1 MSTPADPSQL
11 SLVKRSLLAVEQMQA
26 RLDAAERERREPIA
40 IVGMGC
46 RFPGE
51 ADDPEAFWRLLEAG
65 GDAIVEVPRE
75 RWDVDAFFDPAPA
88 TPGKMS
94 TRWGGFLR
102 SVDGFDAAF
111 FGISPREAL
120 RMDPQQRL
128 LLEVAWEALEDA
140 GLTRERLAGSRTG
153 VFAGAC
159 SSDYGWMQ
167 FADPADIDAYTG
179 TGTSG
184 SILAGRLAYF
194 LDLRGPTVAIDT
206 ACSSSLVAVHLACQS
221 LRSRECAVALA
232 GGVNLVLSPHTSI
245 LASQMRMMAADGR
258 CKTFDDRADGFVRGE
273 GCGVVV
279 LKRLSDAL
287 ADGDRVLA
295 VVRGSAVNGDGRTVG
310 LTAPNGLSQQ
320 AVIRAALDVAGVAPA
335 DVSYVEAHGTG
346 TSLGDPI
353 EIEALAAAVGPHAPD
368 RPPCHVGSVKTNVG
382 HLEAAA
388 GIAGLI
394 KVVLSLRHGAI
405 PPILHFRRLNPNI
418 ALEGTPFVVPTDLV
432 PWPRNGKP
440 RIAGTSSFGWSG
452 TNAHVVLEEAPEAP
466 TSRAAENT
474 GARVGED
481 GPWVLPL
488 SAQGPDA
495 LRALVSAHHARLSR
509 GDAPAVPDL
518 CYTAAV
524 RRSHLDHRLTAV
536 GASHAELA
544 DSLAAFLTGETR
556 PGLESGVRAQRKL
569 VFVFPG
575 QGGQWPGMARDL
587 LAREPVFADAID
599 ACGQALRPHVDWSL
613 RAVLAAEPPDARLER
628 IDVLQPALF
637 SVQVALAA
645 LWRSWGVT
653 PDAVLGHSMGELA
666 AAHVAGALS
675 LEDAARVMAV
685 RSRLLRRISGQG
697 AMAVVELP
705 LDEARRA
712 VAEHEHLVSVA
723 AANGPSSTVLSGD
736 PAAIAAILE
745 RLSERDVFCRA
756 IKVDVASHSPQV
768 EPLRGDLDASL
779 AGLSPRTSA
788 VPFHSTVTGA
798 LADGRALDGAYWVAN
813 LREPV
818 LFAPVV
824 DALAADGHDL
834 FVEIAPHPTLAS
846 SIQQALRRHALDGV
860 VLPSLRR
867 DEPGRHVML
876 ASLGAL
882 HVHGHVV
889 DWSRQHPSGGRCVS
903 LPPYPWQRERFWHVP
918 RPAVTRAPA
927 EAPGIGEHPLLGRR
941 VPLAFSPGHHLW
953 ESTLDLRR
961 VAYLHDH
968 RVQGVAVLPGTG
980 YVEMAIAAAAEA
992 FGSTPRVFSA
1002 FEFERLLF
1010 LPEDGSRTV
1019 QVSIAPA
1026 EDGASRFEV
1035 HSRPGDATDAPWTGH
1050 VSARVEVQGTLA
1062 VPDGSA
1068 DDVAVVKNRCDVE
1081 ETSREF
1087 YREFEARGNHWG
1099 PRFQGIARLWRG
1111 EREALAELCVPAALE
1126 PELSRYRIHPAVLDA
1141 CLQVL
1146 GATVPVEATGNARSF
1161 VPVHVDR
1168 LVVHGPLR
1176 GLRLWS
1182 HARLRSDAKQ
1192 GAASF
1197 EGDVR
1202 FLAED
1207 GAVLVEFLGLRG
1219 RGLDRDAVAG
1229 PDASMDGWFHELR
1242 WVHRESPGAQAG
1254 ATKTGRWLLLA
1265 DRGSVATLLAKELEG
1280 EGHEAVLATPGDSFE
1295 RREDGT
1301 FTVRPDSADD
1311 LRRLMAAASAGGR
1324 PLRGVVHA
1332 WSLDVPAAPSDALSL
1347 GELQRSTSVSAA
1359 ALVQALAGAD
1369 VRGARVWLVTRG
1381 AQAVRAGDPPV
1392 ALAQAPLWGL
1402 GRNVPL
1408 EHPALWGGLV
1418 DLDASDSTAAAA
1430 QQLAAELLRPDG
1442 EDQMA
1447 WRGGRR
1453 HVARLAKTSVAEP
1466 PVPTTMRA
1474 DASYLVTGGL
1484 GGLGLVVARWL
1495 VERGARHLVL
1505 LGRRAL
1511 PPRAEWASAPEPLA
1525 RTLQAITALEEAGAA
1540 VHLAA
1545 IDVADEAALATGLAE
1560 LRAAGVPPLRG
1571 VVHAAGVAELKPLQD
1586 LDPAAIRAVLRP
1598 KVEGGYALHRVT
1610 EGASLDFFVLFSSM
1624 ASVLSSPLLASYAA
1638 ANSFLDA
1645 LAHHRRA
1652 RGLPASSVG
1661 WGYWE
1666 DVGMGAR
1673 IQAESGRRGTAEG
1686 MGSFSP
1692 ARGLAALERVLAA
1705 NPEHVGVM
1713 PIDWPRWASH
1723 HAAAARL
1730 PVLAE
1735 LVGTASA
1742 PARTSDLDVAALLAA
1757 SLADREATLAAYLR
1771 RAVARALR
1779 LAPER
1784 VDVALPL
1791 NRLGLDS
1798 LMAVELK
1805 NGIEANVG
1813 VTIPIVK
1820 FLQGPSVE
1828 QLAAHLAAALVERT
1842 ESGPQGG
1849 PPDPGLPTIVPAPAH
1864 RHEPFPLNDIQQ
1876 AYWVGRNGLFELGD
1890 VSAHMYL
1897 EVEGLDLDV
1906 ERLEA
1911 AWRRVVSRHEML
1923 RAVINSDGRQQVLRE
1938 VPEYTIEVEDLRGLP
1953 PDAAE
1958 ARLAATRDRLSHEV
1972 MPADRWPLF
1981 VIRGS
1986 RLDDRRLRLHL
1997 SFDILIA
2004 DVWSWQILFREWAEL
2019 YRDGSARLPDLAI
2032 TFRDYILAERAVED
2046 SGPHRRSLEYWRK
2059 RIPTLPPAPELPVA
2073 SNAGGLA
2080 RTRFARRTAHLEPE
2094 AWQRLKARAREAG
2107 LTSSGVLLGAFA
2119 EVLSAWSKSPRFTVN
2134 VTLFNRLP
2142 LHPQVNDI
2150 VGDFTTVNL
2159 LAVDATAGADFEA
2172 RAQAVQRQLWEDL
2185 EHVHASGVRVMRELT
2200 RAQGSAPR
2208 ALMPIVFTSTLA
2220 TSYGEGDH
2228 SFPIE
2233 WLGEIGY
2240 GISQTPQV
2248 WLDHQVFEQRGAL
2261 TFNWDAVEA
2270 MFPSG
2275 LLDDMFASYEALLR
2289 RLATDAAS
2297 WHEAE
2302 RRLVPP
2308 AQLAVRAAANATDA
2322 PVPEVLL
2329 HALFEARAAER
2340 PDAPAVITSGRTLT
2354 YGELLRRSSALAHE
2368 LRSRGASRERLVA
2381 VVMEKGWEQVVAV
2394 LAVLQSGAAY
2404 VPVSPSVPR
2413 ERLAFLLDHA
2423 QVELVL
2429 TQPGVDATVEWP
2441 EGVERICVT
2450 DAEPAPAACLAPSQR
2465 PDDLA
2470 YVIYTSG
2477 STGLP
2482 KGVMIEH
2489 RAAVNTI
2496 LDMNARF
2503 AVGPGDRALALSSL
2517 TFDLSVYDVFG
2528 ALAAGAAIVLPEPG
2542 ATRDPARWSELMVR
2556 ERVTVWDSV
2565 PALMQA
2571 LVDYASG
2578 DPARLPQELR
2588 LVLLSGDWIPVSL
2601 PGEIRALVP
2610 GARVFSLGGA
2620 TEAAIWSI
2628 LYPIDAVQPGWKSI
2642 PYGKPMLN
2650 QRFHVLNELLE
2661 PCPIGVAGGLFIGGV
2676 GLARGYWRD
2685 EEKTRA
2691 SFFQHPRTGERLY
2704 RTGDLGRYLPD
2715 GNIEFLGRED
2725 FQVKVNGFRIELG
2738 EIEAALE
2745 RHPDVAQAV
2754 VAAVGERTS
2763 RRLVG
2768 YVVPRDGTSPSSAEL
2783 RSHLQEKLPEYM
2795 VPGTFVTL
2803 GELPLSANGKVDRAA
2818 LPAPHAVPRPAPTA
2832 AATDGSMT
2840 ARIAALIG
2848 RVLEM
2853 DRLDGSANLLDLG
2866 ASSLEMIRIA
2876 NLLKQE
2882 LGTRPQ
2888 IEEFYQRPT
2897 IAGLAEWY
2905 EQAGF
2910 SGSHDA
2916 RQLRT

>member
-1 MSTPADPSQL
+1 MSTPADSSQL
-11 SLVKRSLLAVEQMQA
+11 SLVKRSLLAVEQLQA

-46 RFPGE
+46 RFPGD
-51 ADDPEAFWRLLEAG
+51 ADDPETFWRLLEAG
-65 GDAIVEVPRE
+65 GDGIVEVPRD
-75 RWDVDAFFDPAPA
+75 RWDVDAFFDPTPA

-111 FGISPREAL
+111 FDISPREAL

-167 FADPADIDAYTG
+167 FANPAEIDAYTG

-206 ACSSSLVAVHLACQS
+206 ACSSSLVSVHLACQS
-221 LRSRECAVALA
+221 LRSKECAVALA

-258 CKTFDDRADGFVRGE
+258 CKAFDARADGFVRGE

-295 VVRGSAVNGDGRTVG
+295 VVRGSAVNGDGKTVG

-320 AVIRAALDVAGVAPA
+320 AVIRAALAAAGVAPA
-335 DVSYVEAHGTG
+335 DVSYIEAHGTG

-353 EIEALAAAVGPHAPD
+353 EIEALSAAVGQPHPD
-368 RPPCHVGSVKTNVG
+368 RPPCHVGSVKTNIG

-394 KVVLSLRHGAI
+394 KVVLALRHGAI

-418 ALEGTPFVVPTDLV
+418 VLEGTPFVVPTDLV
-432 PWPRNGKP
+432 PWSRNGKP
-440 RIAGTSSFGWSG
+440 RIAGTSAFGWSG
-452 TNAHVVLEEAPEAP
+452 TNAHVIVEEAPAQAGAE
-466 TSRAAENT
+466 TTDGRAA
-474 GARVGED
+474 VD

-488 SAQGPDA
+488 SAHTPEA
-495 LRALVSAHHARLSR
+495 LRALVSAHHDRLSR
-509 GDAPAVPDL
+509 PGAPPVRDL

-544 DSLAAFLTGETR
+544 DALAAFLAGETR
-556 PGLESGVRAQRKL
+556 PGLASGVRGSRKL

-587 LAREPVFADAID
+587 LAGEPVFAEAIA
-599 ACGQALRPHVDWSL
+599 ACEQALRPHVEWSL
-613 RAVLAAEPPDARLER
+613 GEVLAAERPDPRLER

-645 LWRSWGVT
+645 LWRSWGVE
-653 PDAVLGHSMGELA
+653 PDAVVGHSMGELA

-685 RSRLLRRISGQG
+685 RSRLLRRTSGHG
-697 AMAVVELP
+697 GMALVELP

-712 VAEHEHLVSVA
+712 LAGHEQLVSVA

-736 PAAIAAILE
+736 PAALAAILE
-745 RLSERDVFCRA
+745 RLTARDVFCRA
-756 IKVDVASHSPQV
+756 VKVDVASHSPQV
-768 EPLRGDLDASL
+768 DPLRADLDAAL
-779 AGLSPRTSA
+779 AGLSPRTASI
-788 VPFHSTVTGA
+788 PFHSTVTGA
-798 LADGRALDGAYWVAN
+798 LVDGGELDAAYWVAN
-813 LREPV
+813 LRQPV

-824 DALAADGHDL
+824 DALAAEGHDL
-834 FVEIAPHPTLAS
+834 FVELAPHPTLAS
-846 SIQQALRRHALDGV
+846 SIQQVLQRRQLAGA

-867 DEPGRHVML
+867 DEPGRSVML
-876 ASLGAL
+876 ASIGGL
-882 HVHGHVV
+882 HVHGHPV
-889 DWSRQHPSGGRCVS
+889 DWARQHPAGGQCVS
-903 LPPYPWQRERFWHVP
+903 LPAYPWQRERFWHAP
-918 RPAVTRAPA
+918 QPAAPQAAMQPGSRADD
-927 EAPGIGEHPLLGRR
+927 HPLLGRR
-941 VPLAFSPGHHLW
+941 VALAFAPGHHLW
-953 ESTLDLRR
+953 ESTLDLKR
-961 VAYLHDH
+961 VAYLDDH

-980 YVEMAIAAAAEA
+980 YVEMAIAAAMEA
-992 FGSTPRVFSA
+992 FGSTPRVFGA

-1010 LPEDGSRTV
+1010 LPEDGARIV
-1019 QVSIAPA
+1019 QVSIVPA
-1026 EDGASRFEV
+1026 GDGGSRFEV
-1035 HSRPGDATDAPWTGH
+1035 HSRPAEAADGPWTRH
-1050 VSARVEVQGTLA
+1050 VSARIEVPGTAAA
-1062 VPDGSA
+1062 VPAVAEDVGAVKHRCGTEESSA
-1068 DDVAVVKNRCDVE
+1068 D
-1081 ETSREF
+1081 F

-1111 EREALAELCVPAALE
+1111 EREALAELRVPAALE
-1126 PELSRYRIHPAVLDA
+1126 PELDRYRIHPAVLDA

-1146 GATVPVEATGNARSF
+1146 GATVPVEATGSARSF

-1168 LVVHGPLR
+1168 VVVHGPLR
-1176 GLRLWS
+1176 GVRLWS
-1182 HARLRSDAKQ
+1182 HARLRSESAL
-1192 GAASF
+1192 GAATF

-1219 RGLDRDAVAG
+1219 RGLDRDAVGG

-1242 WVHRESPGAQAG
+1242 WIPREGRRDAPASTSP
-1254 ATKTGRWLLLA
+1254 GRWLLLA
-1265 DRGSVATLLAKELEG
+1265 ETLPLRTLLAKQLEA
-1280 EGHEAVLATPGDSFE
+1280 EAHEAVLVTMGDAFA
-1295 RREDGT
+1295 RRDDGT

-1311 LRRLMAAASAGGR
+1311 LRRLVADASTGGL

-1332 WSLDVPAAPSDALSL
+1332 WSLEAPETPSSAAAL
-1347 GELQRSTSVSAA
+1347 GEVQRTTCVSAA
-1359 ALVQALAGAD
+1359 AVVQALAGAGA
-1369 VRGARVWLVTRG
+1369 RGARVWLVTRG

-1392 ALAQAPLWGL
+1392 ALAQSPLWGL
-1402 GRNVPL
+1402 GRNIPL

-1418 DLDASDSTAAAA
+1418 DLDAADAPLASA
-1430 QQLAAELLRPDG
+1430 QQLASELLRPDG
-1442 EDQMA
+1442 EDQLA

-1453 HVARLAKTSVAEP
+1453 HVARLAKSSVVEEP
-1466 PVPTTMRA
+1466 APVTLRA
-1474 DASYLVTGGL
+1474 DGSYLVTGGL

-1495 VERGARHLVL
+1495 VERGARQLVL
-1505 LGRRAL
+1505 LGRTRL
-1511 PPRAEWASAPEPLA
+1511 PPRGEWAAVQGPLA
-1525 RTLQAITALEEAGAA
+1525 PTVQAVIELEALGAT

-1545 IDVADEAALATGLAE
+1545 VDVADEDALAACLAE
-1560 LRAAGVPPLRG
+1560 LRAVGVSPLRG
-1571 VVHAAGVAELKPLQD
+1571 VVHAAGVTDLKPLQD
-1586 LDPAAIRAVLRP
+1586 LDAAAVRAVLRP

-1610 EGASLDFFVLFSSM
+1610 ESASLDFFVLFSSM
-1624 ASVLSSPLLASYAA
+1624 ASVVSSPLLASYAA
-1638 ANSFLDA
+1638 ANAFLDA

-1652 RGLPASSVG
+1652 RGLPAVSIG

-1673 IQAESGRRGTAEG
+1673 IQAESGRHGTAEG

-1705 NPEHVGVM
+1705 NPPHIGVM
-1713 PIDWPRWASH
+1713 PIDWARWARY
-1723 HAAAARL
+1723 HADAARL
-1730 PVLAE
+1730 PVLADV
-1735 LVGTASA
+1735 VGTSSA
-1742 PARTSDLDVAALLAA
+1742 PACAARAPDLDVAALLAA
-1757 SLADREATLAAYLR
+1757 SPADREPALAAYLR

-1784 VDVALPL
+1784 VDVAQPL

-1805 NGIEANVG
+1805 NGIEANLG

-1820 FLQGPSVE
+1820 FLQGPSVT
-1828 QLAAHLAAALVERT
+1828 QLAAHLAGAIAERERSGTPAGAPGPAL
-1842 ESGPQGG
+1842 PA
-1849 PPDPGLPTIVPAPAH
+1849 IVPAPAL

-1897 EVEGLDLDV
+1897 EVDAVDLDV
-1906 ERLEA
+1906 DRLQA
-1911 AWRRVVSRHEML
+1911 AWRRVVARHDML
-1923 RAVINSDGRQQVLRE
+1923 RAVITPDGRQQVLRA
-1938 VPEYTIEVEDLRGLP
+1938 VPDYTIEVDDLRG
-1953 PDAAE
+1953 E
-1958 ARLAATRDRLSHEV
+1958 APQRADERLGATRDRLSHDV

-2004 DVWSWQILFREWAEL
+2004 DVWSWQILFREWAGL
-2019 YRDGSARLPDLAI
+2019 YRDPGTELPALEI
-2032 TFRDYILAERAVED
+2032 TFRDYVLAERAVED
-2046 SGPHRRSLEYWRK
+2046 SAPHRRSLDYWR
-2059 RIPTLPPAPELPVA
+2059 RRLATLPPAPELPVSTNPA
-2073 SNAGGLA
+2073 ALGP
-2080 RTRFARRTAHLEPE
+2080 TRFARRTSRLESE
-2094 AWQRLKARAREAG
+2094 VWQRLKARAREAG

-2119 EVLSAWSKSPRFTVN
+2119 EVLSAWSKSQRFTIN

-2172 RAQAVQRQLWEDL
+2172 RARAVQQQLWEDL
-2185 EHVHASGVRVMRELT
+2185 EHAHASGVRVMRELT
-2200 RAQGSAPR
+2200 RAQGGAPR

-2270 MFPSG
+2270 MFPAG
-2275 LLDDMFASYEALLR
+2275 LLDDMFSCYESLLR
-2289 RLATDAAS
+2289 RLAGNPAS

-2302 RRLVPP
+2302 RQLVP
-2308 AQLAVRAAANATDA
+2308 AAHLDARAAANATDA
-2322 PVPEVLL
+2322 PISDALL
-2329 HALFEARAAER
+2329 HALFEARAADR
-2340 PDAPAVITSGRTLT
+2340 PDAPAVIASGRTLT
-2354 YGELLRRSSALAHE
+2354 YGELLRRSTALAHE
-2368 LRSRGASRERLVA
+2368 LRARGASREHLVA

-2394 LAVLQSGAAY
+2394 LAVLEAGAAY

-2413 ERLAFLLDHA
+2413 ERLAFLLEHA

-2441 EGVERICVT
+2441 ERVERICVT
-2450 DAEPAPAACLAPSQR
+2450 AAEPAPAARLAPAQR

-2496 LDMNARF
+2496 LDLNARF
-2503 AVGPGDRALALSSL
+2503 RVGPEDRVLALSSL
-2517 TFDLSVYDVFG
+2517 AFDLSVYDVFG
-2528 ALAAGAAIVLPEPG
+2528 ALAAGAAIVIPEPG

-2571 LVDYASG
+2571 LVDYAAG
-2578 DPARLPQELR
+2578 DPARLPRELR
-2588 LVLLSGDWIPVSL
+2588 LVLLSGDWLPVSL
-2601 PGEIRALVP
+2601 PGEIRALAP
-2610 GARVFSLGGA
+2610 DARVFSLGGA

-2628 LYPIDAVQPGWKSI
+2628 LYPIDAVQPGWGSI
-2642 PYGKPMLN
+2642 PYGKPMVN

-2661 PCPIGVAGGLFIGGV
+2661 PCPIGVAGGLYIGGI

-2691 SFFQHPRTGERLY
+2691 SFLQHPRTGERLY

-2745 RHPDVAQAV
+2745 RHPDVAKAV
-2754 VAAVGERTS
+2754 VAAVGERTA
-2763 RRLVG
+2763 RKLVG
-2768 YVVPRDGTSPSSAEL
+2768 YVVPRDGASPNSAEL

-2795 VPGTFVTL
+2795 VPGTFVSL
-2803 GELPLSANGKVDRAA
+2803 AALPLSMNGKVDRAA
-2818 LPAPHAVPRPAPTA
+2818 LPVPFAVPRPAPAGA
-2832 AATDGSMT
+2832 AADGSMT
-2840 ARIAALIG
+2840 AQIAALIG
-2848 RVLEM
+2848 RVLGV
-2853 DRLDGSANLLDLG
+2853 DGIDGSSNLLDLG

-2882 LGTRPQ
+2882 LGVRPQ

-2905 EQAGF
+2905 EEAGF
-2910 SGSHDA
+2910 SESQDA
-2916 RQLRT
+2916 R

>member
-26 RLDAAERERREPIA
+26 RLDAAERECREPIA

-46 RFPGE
+46 RFPGD

-65 GDAIVEVPRE
+65 GDAIVEVPRD
-75 RWDVDAFFDPAPA
+75 RWDVDAFFDPTPA

-167 FADPADIDAYTG
+167 FADPAGIDAYTG

-194 LDLRGPTVAIDT
+194 LDLRGPTVAIDA

-221 LRSRECAVALA
+221 LRSRECNVALA
-232 GGVNLVLSPHTSI
+232 AGVNLVLSPHTSI

-258 CKTFDDRADGFVRGE
+258 CKTFDARADGFVRGE

-287 ADGDRVLA
+287 ADRDRVLA

-320 AVIRAALDVAGVAPA
+320 AVIRAALDAAGVAAA

-353 EIEALAAAVGPHAPD
+353 EIEALAAAVGPQGPD
-368 RPPCHVGSVKTNVG
+368 RPPCHVGSVKTNIG

-388 GIAGLI
+388 GVAGLI

-432 PWPRNGKP
+432 PWTRNGKP

-452 TNAHVVLEEAPEAP
+452 TNAHVVVEEAPP
-466 TSRAAENT
+466 PRAAEGT
-474 GARVGED
+474 DARLVGD

-509 GDAPAVPDL
+509 GDAPAVQDL

-524 RRSHLDHRLTAV
+524 RRSHLDHRLTAL

-544 DSLAAFLTGETR
+544 DSLAAFLAGEAR
-556 PGLESGVRAQRKL
+556 PGLASGVRAPRKL

-587 LAREPVFADAID
+587 LAREPVFAGAID
-599 ACGQALRPHVDWSL
+599 ACEQALSPHVDWSL
-613 RAVLAAEPPDARLER
+613 RAVLAAVPAESRLER

-653 PDAVLGHSMGELA
+653 PDAVVGHSMGELA

-712 VAEHEHLVSVA
+712 VAGHEHLVSVA

-745 RLSERDVFCRA
+745 RLSAREVFCRH

-768 EPLRGDLDASL
+768 EPLRADLDAAL
-779 AGLSPRTSA
+779 AGLSPGRAA

-798 LADGRALDGAYWVAN
+798 LADGRELDGAYWVAN
-813 LREPV
+813 LRQPV

-834 FVEIAPHPTLAS
+834 FVELAPHPTLAS
-846 SIQQALRRHALDGV
+846 SIQQVLKRRELAGA

-867 DEPGRHVML
+867 DEPGLSVML

-882 HVHGHVV
+882 HVHGHPV

-903 LPPYPWQRERFWHVP
+903 LPAYPWQRERFWHAPQPALARAAVESP
-918 RPAVTRAPA
+918 RD
-927 EAPGIGEHPLLGRR
+927 GEHPLLGRR
-941 VPLAFSPGHHLW
+941 VPLAFAPGHHLW
-953 ESTLDLRR
+953 ESTLDLLS
-961 VAYLHDH
+961 VAYLDDH

-992 FGSTPRVFSA
+992 FGSTPRVFGA

-1010 LPEDGSRTV
+1010 LPEDGARTV
-1019 QVSIAPA
+1019 QVSLAPA
-1026 EDGASRFEV
+1026 EDGAARFEV
-1035 HSRPGDATDAPWTGH
+1035 HSRPADAADAQWTRH
-1050 VSARVEVQGTLA
+1050 VSARVEAQAANAAGVA
-1062 VPDGSA
+1062 E
-1068 DDVAVVKNRCDVE
+1068 DVAAVKHRCGVE
-1081 ETSREF
+1081 ETSRDF

-1126 PELSRYRIHPAVLDA
+1126 PELDQYRIHPAVLDA

-1168 LVVHGPLR
+1168 IVVHGPLR

-1192 GAASF
+1192 GAAGF

-1202 FLAED
+1202 FLDED

-1242 WVHRESPGAQAG
+1242 WIPRESPGAQA
-1254 ATKTGRWLLLA
+1254 ASANAGRWLLLA
-1265 DRGSVATLLAKELEG
+1265 DASSVVALLAKQLEG
-1280 EGHEAVLATPGDSFE
+1280 EGHVPVLATKGDCFE

-1301 FTVRPDSADD
+1301 FAVRPDSADD
-1311 LRRLMAAASAGGR
+1311 LRRLVAAASAGGR

-1332 WSLDVPAAPSDALSL
+1332 WSLDVPATPSDAVSL
-1347 GELQRSTSVSAA
+1347 GDLQRSTSVSAA
-1359 ALVQALAGAD
+1359 ALLKALAGAD

-1418 DLDASDSTAAAA
+1418 DLDTSDAPSASA

-1442 EDQMA
+1442 EDQIA

-1453 HVARLAKTSVAEP
+1453 HVARLAKASVADTR
-1466 PVPTTMRA
+1466 VPTTMRA

-1505 LGRRAL
+1505 LGRTAL
-1511 PPRAEWASAPEPLA
+1511 PPRAEWASAPDPLA
-1525 RTLQAITALEEAGAA
+1525 RTLQAITALEEVGAT

-1545 IDVADEAALATGLAE
+1545 IDVADEAALATRLAE

-1571 VVHAAGVAELKPLQD
+1571 VVHAAGVAELRPLQD
-1586 LDPAAIRAVLRP
+1586 LDPDAIRAVLRP
-1598 KVEGGYALHRVT
+1598 KVEGGYALHLVT
-1610 EGASLDFFVLFSSM
+1610 EGAPLDFFVLFSSM

-1638 ANSFLDA
+1638 ANAFLDA

-1666 DVGMGAR
+1666 EVGMGAR
-1673 IQAESGRRGTAEG
+1673 IQAESTRRGTAEG

-1705 NPEHVGVM
+1705 NPVHVGVM

-1730 PVLAE
+1730 PVLSD

-1742 PARTSDLDVAALLAA
+1742 PGRAPRASDLDVATLLAA
-1757 SLADREATLAAYLR
+1757 PPSDREATLAAYLR

-1784 VDVALPL
+1784 VDIALPL

-1828 QLAAHLAAALVERT
+1828 QLAAHLAAALADRAEA
-1842 ESGPQGG
+1842 GA
-1849 PPDPGLPTIVPAPAH
+1849 PDPGLPAIVPAPTL

-1897 EVEGLDLDV
+1897 EVDGVELDV
-1906 ERLEA
+1906 GRLEA
-1911 AWRRVVSRHEML
+1911 AWRRIVARHEML
-1923 RAVINSDGRQQVLRE
+1923 RAVIDSDGRQQVLRE
-1938 VPEYTIEVEDLRGLP
+1938 VPEYTIEVEDLRGVP
-1953 PDAAE
+1953 PEAAE

-2019 YRDGSARLPDLAI
+2019 YRDGSARLPDLEI

-2046 SGPHRRSLEYWRK
+2046 SGPHRRSLEYWRR

-2073 SNAGGLA
+2073 AHAAELA
-2080 RTRFARRTAHLEPE
+2080 RTRFARRTARLEPE

-2119 EVLSAWSKSPRFTVN
+2119 EVLSAWSKSPRFTIN

-2172 RAQAVQRQLWEDL
+2172 RARAVQQQLWEDL

-2270 MFPSG
+2270 MFPPG
-2275 LLDDMFASYEALLR
+2275 LLDDMFASYETLLR
-2289 RLATDAAS
+2289 RLASDLAS
-2297 WHEAE
+2297 WHAAE
-2302 RRLVPP
+2302 RRLVPR
-2308 AQLAVRAAANATDA
+2308 AQLASRAAANATDA
-2322 PVPEVLL
+2322 PVPELLL

-2340 PDAPAVITSGRTLT
+2340 PDAPAVITPGRTLT
-2354 YGELLRRSSALAHE
+2354 YGELLRRSTALAHE

-2441 EGVERICVT
+2441 ERVDRICVT

-2489 RAAVNTI
+2489 RSAVNTI
-2496 LDMNARF
+2496 LDLNTRF
-2503 AVGPGDRALALSSL
+2503 AVGPGDRVLALSSL

-2571 LVDYASG
+2571 LVDYAAG

-2628 LYPIDAVQPGWKSI
+2628 LYPTDAVQPGWKSI

-2661 PCPIGVAGGLFIGGV
+2661 PCPIGVAGGLFIAGV

-2685 EEKTRA
+2685 EEKTRS

-2715 GNIEFLGRED
+2715 GDIEFLGRED

-2754 VAAVGERTS
+2754 VAAAGERTS

-2768 YVVPRDGTSPSSAEL
+2768 YVVPREGASPTSVEL
-2783 RSHLQEKLPEYM
+2783 RGHLQEKLPDYM

-2803 GELPLSANGKVDRAA
+2803 AALPLSANGKVDRAG
-2818 LPAPHAVPRPAPTA
+2818 LPAPHAVPRPASTA
-2832 AATDGSMT
+2832 APTDGSMT

-2848 RVLEM
+2848 RVLDV

-2905 EQAGF
+2905 EEAGF